1 MTAGFKITL
10 EFGKGLTREQR
21 KIFHQAASRW
31 QQVIRGTQ
39 ADQPLTLR
47 IRASGPS
54 IDGPGRTLG
63 RAGPT
68 FVREVD
74 GLPVEGMMEF
84 DAADLAEMQQ
94 AGTLKDVILHVRA
107 CMRACVCACVHL
119 YARCFEGT

>member
-10 EFGKGLTREQR
+10 EFGKGLTQAQR
-21 KIFHQAASRW
+21 KIFHQAARRW

-39 ADQPLTLR
+39 SDQPLTLR
-47 IRASGPS
+47 IKATGPS

-68 FVREVD
+68 FVREID
-74 GLPVEGMMEF
+74 GLPVQGMMEF

-94 AGTLKDVILHVRA
+94 SGTLKDVILHVR
-107 CMRACVCACVHL
+107 MCVCACVCSTV
-119 YARCFEGT
+119 YDGC